1 LNALVAYDRRVD
13 EDELQ
18 RELEATVAARE
29 ELGPEH
35 DAHLISGFLARIDKE
50 IDRRVDEKLAS
61 RPTGRR
67 RRVSERE
74 LGIFVPLFVIAGI
87 FGGPA
92 GIFAVAGV
100 LALVLLM
107 QNFRR

>member
-1 LNALVAYDRRVD
+1 MNALVAYDRRVD

-50 IDRRVDEKLAS
+50 IDRRVDEKVSS
-61 RPTGRR
+61 RRR
-67 RRVSERE
+67 PGRRVSERE
-74 LGIFVPLFVIAGI
+74 LGIFVPLFIIAGI

-92 GIFAVAGV
+92 GIFAVAAV
-100 LALVLLM
+100 LVVVLLL
-107 QNFRR
+107 QHFRR